1 MMSLVYIFTMAI
13 AFTSNFMGV
22 NTNYYLRLGVGLLW
36 IVIWVIR
43 SKGVIQTNKF
53 LRHLI
58 IPWICIFALTLF
70 LWVFNRPEYFDSS
83 YVTRMFS
90 NVLYCLVATLNAYIG
105 LVFFGKKVIKLSFF
119 ALICSIAANFMSVWN
134 IYGNANIITYLKNVF
149 VQDYAYGSTML
160 DVSMDMEVQGATMAL
175 GLFFVYYL
183 FFYNDGTKI
192 TKTLYILVSLLG
204 LYIGFKRVVLLGVLL
219 VVAILWILK
228 SKKANVKNV
237 ILYAFIVF
245 TILAFGYV
253 VVVKTDLISLISMY
267 FNVDM
272 MGRTNIYRNAS
283 KLFEISPFYLGLG
296 FGYAAKYMFD
306 TTNFAVHSDIVRM
319 YIELGFFPF
328 FAWLWYYIY
337 FVPQKVVDVIGSEA
351 GKICI
356 AATIFTFSTFLVE
369 NTLGLYPL
377 QYGLTLF
384 TIYKLFDD
392 ENNAELLEE

>member
-1 MMSLVYIFTMAI
+1 
-13 AFTSNFMGV
+13 
-22 NTNYYLRLGVGLLW
+22 
-36 IVIWVIR
+36 
-43 SKGVIQTNKF
+43 
-53 LRHLI
+53 
-58 IPWICIFALTLF
+58 
-70 LWVFNRPEYFDSS
+70 
-83 YVTRMFS
+83 
-90 NVLYCLVATLNAYIG
+90 
-105 LVFFGKKVIKLSFF
+105 
-119 ALICSIAANFMSVWN
+119 
-134 IYGNANIITYLKNVF
+134 
-149 VQDYAYGSTML
+149 
-160 DVSMDMEVQGATMAL
+160 
-175 GLFFVYYL
+175 
-183 FFYNDGTKI
+183 
-192 TKTLYILVSLLG
+192 
-204 LYIGFKRVVLLGVLL
+204 
-219 VVAILWILK
+219 
-228 SKKANVKNV
+228 
-237 ILYAFIVF
+237 
-245 TILAFGYV
+245 
-253 VVVKTDLISLISMY
+253 MY